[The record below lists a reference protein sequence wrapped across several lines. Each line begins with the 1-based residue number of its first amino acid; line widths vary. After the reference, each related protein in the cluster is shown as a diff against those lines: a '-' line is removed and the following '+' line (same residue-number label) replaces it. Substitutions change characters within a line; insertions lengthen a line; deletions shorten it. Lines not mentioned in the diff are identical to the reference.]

1 MTSSPNMVQWGMPM
15 LWQVAQE
22 CRRGEVIAAN
32 ADRWSISHWQ
42 MWLPLD
48 RYGFVTFENPEDVKK
63 LLQDVSEVSV
73 SVYFNL
79 SILIRS
85 RLTRLY
91 QCLCDNPCERTTAS
105 VSKTRNSP
113 STRLSVNSYFGVSN
127 GGEHRFHLCI
137 SVWVIWHYFHQI
149 TLTFLQFS
157 LFPLWDE
164 KVVRR
169 PLCFH
174 SDVWLIAL
182 WCPLFSR

>member
-1 MTSSPNMVQWGMPM
+1 MISSPNMVQWGMPM

-22 CRRGEVIAAN
+22 CQRGEVIAAI

-48 RYGFVTFENPEDVKK
+48 RYGFVTFENTEDVKK

-85 RLTRLY
+85 HLTRLY
-91 QCLCDNPCERTTAS
+91 QCFCDNPYERTTAS

-113 STRLSVNSYFGVSN
+113 SVRLSVNNYLGVSN
-127 GGEHRFHLCI
+127 GGEHRFNLRI
-137 SVWVIWHYFHQI
+137 SN
-149 TLTFLQFS
+149 LTFLQFY
-157 LFPLWDE
+157 FCFHCEMKRLWDE
-164 KVVRR
+164 
-169 PLCFH
+169 LCV
-174 SDVWLIAL
+174 SAL
-182 WCPLFSR
+182 TCD